1 MSNAL
6 ICDTCTQV
14 FPEGAEGSVSG
25 NGTFTRTVDG
35 VRKELNRRQDQ
46 CPNCADA
53 QNQRWNGAR
62 TLEAPKPKT
71 VPPFMA
77 DDFDDDDPTPGSEE
91 AEAYNRMV
99 GRPGVRTVK

>member
-35 VRKELNRRQDQ
+35 VRKELNKRQDQ
-46 CPNCADA
+46 CPTCADA
-53 QNQRWNGAR
+53 QTQRWNGAR
-62 TLEAPKPKT
+62 TLEAPKSKT
-71 VPPFMA
+71 VPPSIMA
-77 DDFDDDDPTPGSEE
+77 DDFDDDDATPEQEE
-91 AEAYNRMV
+91 AYKRKV
-99 GRPGVRTVK
+99 GHLGYGQ

>member
-35 VRKELNRRQDQ
+35 VRKELNKRQDQ
-46 CPNCADA
+46 CPTCADT

-62 TLEAPKPKT
+62 TLEAPKMPD
-71 VPPFMA
+71 VPMREA
-77 DDFDDDDPTPGSEE
+77 PTRGKFVDVEPG
-91 AEAYNRMV
+91 N
-99 GRPGVRTVK
+99 GRNFTLGGDYS